1 MLKSVIKIAA
11 ATILFAGIHSLLAT
25 KAAKK
30 KATKVL
36 GERKRNG
43 LYRTFYNAQAVIT
56 FGALVLYGIS
66 LPDRELYRIRR
77 PLSWFTYSIQA
88 FFLLYLL
95 YGAKQIGFLP
105 FSGIPNLL
113 KLIEGKTDIPREPEG
128 QGPALDVNGEMKAT
142 GPFRTTRH
150 PLNFGML
157 PILWLMPRMSVNL
170 ATFNVVTTI
179 YLVIGSIHEEKRLK
193 ETYGEAFTN
202 YQESGVSFFVPTI
215 SISERKTTD
224 IDRRLKCS
232 FRPW

>member
-36 GERKRNG
+36 GERSRNG
-43 LYRTFYNAQAVIT
+43 LYRPFYNAQSVIT
-56 FGALVLYGIS
+56 FGTLVLYGIS
-66 LPDRELYRIRR
+66 LPDRELYRILR
-77 PLSWFTYSIQA
+77 PLSWLTYSVQA

-113 KLIEGKTDIPREPEG
+113 KLIKGQTDVPKEPEG
-128 QGPALDVNGEMKAT
+128 QGPALNVNGRIKAT
-142 GPFRTTRH
+142 GPFRSTRH

-157 PILWLMPRMSVNL
+157 PILWLMPKMTVNL
-170 ATFNVVTTI
+170 ATFNTITTL
-179 YLVIGSIHEEKRLK
+179 YLVIGSLHEEKRLR
-193 ETYGEAFTN
+193 EAYGEAYID
-202 YQESGVSFFVPTI
+202 YQSSGVNFFVPSAKTKALKL
-215 SISERKTTD
+215 SIE
-224 IDRRLKCS
+224 
-232 FRPW
+232 